1 MSLYSSGGIDAH
13 NAYAQNIHNIN
24 QSVHSFNHGIADQ
37 LDQLREAQDQEG
49 SIEAGINMLKGSTA
63 LNSARGGY
71 KAYIEGL
78 QRGGASELGGKGGVV
93 SKVFGKVQ
101 KSRLATRFGEQ
112 PKRFA
117 PVDTT
122 GIAVDATYGE
132 KLAETTPSA
141 LKTASDFERGVA
153 RGEPIEMFGLSAVD
167 NPYRVAR
174 RAGTQPSGYGGFA
187 GRSAELGQDV
197 REATQSGIA
206 EGTASEWR
214 GFLDDLS
221 DDTPPSSER
230 GSFAKFE
237 PEPEPEPDFRLNI
250 DEDYQDSL
258 ARGDYEEAMRQGT
271 INPEDVPAQ
280 FRRGGGVVKGSVG
293 AESVGGSRASA
304 YYAQQGVGDT
314 FGGVVEREGEVPF
327 RGGEAPTWSAEGKIA
342 EAAEAGVEVGED
354 AAKVGAKIG
363 GSAVPIISEIG
374 WDRGIRGA
382 GGFVSGGL
390 DIYKDI
396 QRVREGK
403 NALGDNWASSIGN
416 VANIVGSGLEVAGAF
431 GIATPVFELVG
442 AGLAIGGS
450 ALEAVGESDSK
461 DESDAAAQAD
471 VAGQRLA
478 QTTASA
484 TTTVSGRS
492 Y

>member
-1 MSLYSSGGIDAH
+1 MMALYSSGGIDAH

-78 QRGGASELGGKGGVV
+78 QRGGASEIGGKGGVV
-93 SKVFGKVQ
+93 GKVFGKVQ
-101 KSRLATRFGEQ
+101 KSRLATRAGSQ
-112 PKRFA
+112 PKIFA
-117 PVDTT
+117 PVDTA
-122 GIAVDATYGE
+122 GIPVDATYGE
-132 KLAETTPSA
+132 KLAATTVEGVRDAEDVIPLMGRGKVLGAPVEMFSISEVANPYKVSKFKGFQGSLGHGGIEARVGGDVADLTPSFA
-141 LKTASDFERGVA
+141 DW
-153 RGEPIEMFGLSAVD
+153 SAAY
-167 NPYRVAR
+167 PE
-174 RAGTQPSGYGGFA
+174 GGD
-187 GRSAELGQDV
+187 GGK
-197 REATQSGIA
+197 RE
-206 EGTASEWR
+206 
-214 GFLDDLS
+214 
-221 DDTPPSSER
+221 
-230 GSFAKFE
+230 SFSLQ
-237 PEPEPEPDFRLNI
+237 PEPEPEPDF
-250 DEDYQDSL
+250 
-258 ARGDYEEAMRQGT
+258 
-271 INPEDVPAQ
+271 
-280 FRRGGGVVKGSVG
+280 GGVVSEDARAQADFDEAVKVGSMKNEEVPLKYRRGIG
-293 AESVGGSRASA
+293 AVDESVEVAG
-304 YYAQQGVGDT
+304 
-314 FGGVVEREGEVPF
+314 GEVPY
-327 RGGEAPTWSAEGKIA
+327 RGGDAPTWSAEGKIA

-382 GGFVSGGL
+382 GGAVSGTL

-403 NALGDNWASSIGN
+403 NALGDNWASAIGN
-416 VANIVGSGLEVAGAF
+416 VANIVGSGLEVAGAL
-431 GIATPVFELVG
+431 GIATPIFELVG